1 MEHKEFYKRVLDRF
15 RRGFKRIGIRLDKNQ
30 IEMIQTGSHRL
41 YELSSEW
48 RRFQSVWINDLTELI
63 IKKNEPN
70 FEEALVFHLRRQ
82 NEIGDT
88 DFRKRVEENRLM
100 VNGIVVKIFS
110 SLSPDQRR
118 KFFQKLDFFISVI
131 DRVIARRGG

>member
-1 MEHKEFYKRVLDRF
+1 
-15 RRGFKRIGIRLDKNQ
+15 
-30 IEMIQTGSHRL
+30 L

-82 NEIGDT
+82 NDIGDAK
-88 DFRKRVEENRLM
+88 FRERVKENRLT
-100 VNGIVVKIFS
+100 VNGLVVKILY
-110 SLSPDQRR
+110 SLSPEQKK
-118 KFFQKLDFFISVI
+118 KFFQQLDFFISVI
-131 DRVIARRGG
+131 DRVISRYEDKV